1 MFIFI
6 FLFTDTKDLIQRL
19 TLEKVLDYHKGCVN
33 SLHWNET
40 GSLLL
45 SAGDDKNIIV
55 TNPHTYKLIVDY
67 KTRHKTNI
75 LCAKFLPTTENRIIS
90 CGGDGSILNLGKL

>member
-1 MFIFI
+1 M
-6 FLFTDTKDLIQRL
+6 DQ
-19 TLEKVLDYHKGCVN
+19 HNGCVN

-45 SAGDDKNIIV
+45 AAGDDKNIII
-55 TNPHTYKLIVDY
+55 TNPYTYKLIIDY

-75 LCAKFLPTTENRIIS
+75 LCAKFLPTTDYRVIS
-90 CGGDGSILNLGKL
+90 CGGDGSILNLGKLHHIYFMFINRKLK